1 MIIIIII
8 FSFEYV
14 FITTNN
20 YKEDTKMK
28 EVLVL
33 TTTYFIY
40 KKS

>member
-1 MIIIIII
+1 MIIIVII

-14 FITTNN
+14 FITTN

-33 TTTYFIY
+33 TTTSFIY